1 MVYLQDEVVK
11 YIFLKLT
18 SMIIYRNVPRGQKGR
33 SSPEERVTWGEN
45 LAPYGLGLRTHKQY
59 QRQRLVQASPWKQV
73 PEGQLLTLFSLVGV
87 VAE

>member
-1 MVYLQDEVVK
+1 MVYLEDEVVK

-18 SMIIYRNVPRGQKGR
+18 LMIIYRNVPSGQKGR

-45 LAPYGLGLRTHKQY
+45 LVPYGLGLRTHKQY
-59 QRQRLVQASPWKQV
+59 QRLRLVQASPRKQV
-73 PEGQLLTLFSLVGV
+73 PEAQLLTPFSLVGV